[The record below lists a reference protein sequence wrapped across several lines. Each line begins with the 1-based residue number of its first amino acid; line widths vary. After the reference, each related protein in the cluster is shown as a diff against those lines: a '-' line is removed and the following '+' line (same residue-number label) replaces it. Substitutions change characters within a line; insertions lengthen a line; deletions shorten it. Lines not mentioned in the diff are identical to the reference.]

1 MKYQLLKVKSITDV
15 ITNSSTEVFL
25 LKNDDVFKEF
35 NNSLETLYADYIF
48 DTEEKVKEYLSES
61 YEGNSYRYE
70 YLSEFLETNPLAN
83 YDFIDMVKDELKK
96 TYDETWEF
104 VKSCYLPLVGYALIV
119 VEDNCLSSSQTLEL
133 DRIYNFKA
141 KHGGYVERV

>member
-61 YEGNSYRYE
+61 YEGNPYRYE

-83 YDFIDMVKDELKK
+83 YNFIDMVKDELKK

-104 VKSCYLPLVGYALIV
+104 VKSCYLPLVGYALIM
-119 VEDNCLSSSQTLEL
+119 VEDDCISSSQSLEL
-133 DRIYNFKA
+133 DKIYNFKA
-141 KHGGYVERV
+141 KHGGYFERI